1 MAKPSSALTSPRRD
15 VEPPRADLATRL
27 ATAVLDLAGAAPA
40 SKQSPNLHPAEAA
53 RRAAAAAAAKAAT
66 AAGALSLPPGPLGWL
81 TVLPEMLAVWRIQA
95 QLVADIAALYGKD
108 GSVTR
113 EQMLY
118 CLFKHTASQAVR
130 DLVVRAGERWLVK
143 KAGTAALQG
152 VARRIGVRLS
162 QQGVSKAASRWLPVV
177 GAMGVAAYAYYDTT
191 QVARAASELFSRP
204 IEFEDEAGAAV
215 E

>member
-1 MAKPSSALTSPRRD
+1 MPPTSRAIVRRPDDTEAPRRD
-15 VEPPRADLATRL
+15 VAGRL
-27 ATAVLDLAGAAPA
+27 ADAIVAALGTAPA
-40 SKQSPNLHPAEAA
+40 SNRAPSEHPADAA

-66 AAGALSLPPGPLGWL
+66 AAGTLALPPGPLGWL
-81 TVLPEMLAVWRIQA
+81 TVLPELLAVWRIQA
-95 QLVADIAALYGKD
+95 QLVADIAALHGKE

-130 DLVVRAGERWLVK
+130 DLVVRAGERWLVRQ
-143 KAGTAALQG
+143 ASSAALQS

-162 QQGVSKAASRWLPVV
+162 QQGVSKAAARWLPVV

-191 QVARAASELFSRP
+191 QVGCAASELFSRT
-204 IEFEDEAGAAV
+204 IEIQPVEEA
-215 E
+215 